1 MEGTGIS
8 YNYYFWYIYGKKR
21 KQRNPKRVMSTVSI
35 SQSLLTLVSL
45 VSFFVV
51 LITKNYSGKI
61 RNGILLDQ
69 DFDKPQAFHK
79 EAVSRGGGLAAIIS
93 LSIFFTLYYF
103 LFKIILFPYIFL
115 TITVFLLG
123 FIEDLKFRV
132 NPNYRLIVMIFI
144 LFFFVISFSVNI
156 AAVDL
161 VFLSSWMKNQIFAN
175 IFVVLCFL
183 FIINGANL
191 VDGFNGLLT
200 IHLLIINLVLLF
212 INLNN
217 GNEDFALIITAQ
229 IVILACFLLF
239 NFPKAKIFLGDSGS
253 YLFGSLAAFNVINTN
268 NLNTEISSF
277 FFCII
282 LFYLFFEVFFSFF
295 RKIYFRKSPLK
306 PDSKHLHMLSYN
318 FLDKSQKFKDCN
330 YLNSIIIN
338 LIYLCLILPGIFFY
352 DNGLICKY
360 WFFSLLVLYMVFYSV
375 LYSFE
380 KYK

>member
-1 MEGTGIS
+1 
-8 YNYYFWYIYGKKR
+8 
-21 KQRNPKRVMSTVSI
+21 MSTVSI

-229 IVILACFLLF
+229 IVVLACFLLF